1 MLKKLRR
8 ALEVDVFRALKR
20 SIILLKSIK
29 ISVEG
34 GGGKNMSLKTNIHS

>member
-1 MLKKLRR
+1 MLKNLRR

-29 ISVEG
+29 IAVEG
-34 GGGKNMSLKTNIHS
+34 GEVKI